1 MPIRWS
7 AVRVSRACDEVEGQ
21 LKLAQAFMDNALLKV
36 REARHIPNLPGY
48 IDERLGRLD
57 YEIREKFGRLGT
69 GIDSIRQAIPDG
81 AVQAETERAKQ
92 GSQQGLEL

>member
-7 AVRVSRACDEVEGQ
+7 AVKVNRACDEVEGQ

-36 REARHIPNLPGY
+36 REARGIPNLPSY
-48 IDERLGRLD
+48 VDERLGRLD
-57 YEIREKFGRLGT
+57 YDIRERFRHLMSDV
-69 GIDSIRQAIPDG
+69 DSIRKAIPDG
-81 AVQAETERAKQ
+81 AVQAETERAKH